1 MPAKAKQQQY
11 APESESEEEGD
22 MMGGDPGKYLNKNF
36 SREFMASLPAK
47 IRDRTKLLISFDDE
61 QIKEQAAHDA
71 NVIAIKKKF
80 EELYKPLFDRRK
92 EIVVGTSEPTEE
104 EITKGYPEE
113 HKDKVD
119 ITPAA
124 DESAKETE
132 KGIPNFWLNAL
143 RHHVII
149 DEMITERDAEV
160 LEHLID
166 ITGVTLENGFSVIFT
181 FAPNEFMKETEVVKT
196 VYTKKEFGQIAID
209 RTEETAITWAE
220 GKDVTVETITQKQR
234 SKKSNATRQVTKTE
248 PCDSFF
254 NMFKH
259 CENSEEAE
267 QWCSLAVTIS
277 DKVVPYAVE
286 YVTGEAPDGSS
297 DLDDGED
304 YYGEEDEEEDESED
318 EEPVRKGGKG
328 GKAPAGGAAGKDCK
342 QQ

>member
-11 APESESEEEGD
+11 APESESEDEPVD
-22 MMGGDPGKYLNKNF
+22 MMGGDPAKYLNKNF
-36 SREFMASLPAK
+36 SREFMATLPAK

-61 QIKEQAAHDA
+61 QQKEQIAHDA
-71 NVIAIKKKF
+71 KITEIKKKF
-80 EELYKPLFDRRK
+80 EQLYQPLFARRK

-104 EITKGYPEE
+104 EVVKGFPEE

-119 ITPAA
+119 ITATA
-124 DESAKETE
+124 EDAKDAE
-132 KGIPNFWLNAL
+132 KGIPDFWLNAL

-160 LEHLID
+160 LSHLID
-166 ITGVTLENGFSVIFT
+166 ITGTTLENGFSVIFT
-181 FAPNEFMKETEVVKT
+181 FAANEHMKETEVVKT
-196 VYTKKEFGQIAID
+196 VFTKKEFGQIAID
-209 RTEETAITWAE
+209 RTEETSITWNE

-259 CENSEEAE
+259 CESSEEAE

-318 EEPVRKGGKG
+318 EEPVRGGRG
-328 GKAPAGGAAGKDCK
+328 GKAPAGAAGGKDCK